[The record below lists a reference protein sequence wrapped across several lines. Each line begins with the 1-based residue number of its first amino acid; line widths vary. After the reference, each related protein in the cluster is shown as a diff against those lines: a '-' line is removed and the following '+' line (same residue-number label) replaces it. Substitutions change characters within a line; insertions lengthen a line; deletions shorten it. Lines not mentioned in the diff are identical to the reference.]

1 MTHRPRFNVADVVRR
16 RSAPEQLGV
25 IRAVLPNEQLD
36 EQLYKVQL
44 GTQSR
49 TVSERDLELLPDE
62 ADSWADLLDH
72 RTEGAATFQKLLT
85 FERLRRPPSRV
96 ATSFGTARAKL
107 LPYQFKPL
115 LKFLDNPNQRI
126 LIADDVGL
134 GKTVEAGYILKEL
147 KARHGLDRVL
157 VVVPARLRPKWKT
170 ELERR
175 FDESFEIVSA
185 KEVRE
190 RFIEPYQ
197 RGRDLPSFAWIAS
210 YESLRG
216 REIIKTLAELQPP
229 IDLVIMDEAHKV
241 RNSDTLQHAMARA
254 LAQADAMVLL
264 TATPIQTSRE
274 DLFQLLRLMDPQTF
288 ERYDVFEAQ
297 LQANR
302 PVVQALAAIRQNPPD
317 VEAARGLLMRLKEQ
331 PLTQNLTTTEFFS
344 SLLERLDA
352 ERLKERRALVDLQRD
367 ISELNLTSHVLSRT
381 RKVEVMPDR
390 PVRHASACK
399 VVLTAEERR
408 VYQAIGKI
416 AFLANASSGWG
427 AVMAAMMVFR
437 FAASCLPAAREYCRT
452 KFGQTLDAL
461 CGDLEVDTSE
471 ENDAPAAAVGM
482 SGIWTGLKGDLETEL
497 PVDTKFLRFREAL
510 DELWREDARRG
521 AAPRKVIVFSYFRGT
536 LRYLERRLAELRVST
551 RVIHGLIPVPE
562 REQLIDE
569 FLRNTAIHVL
579 VSSEVGSEGLD
590 LQQASVVINYDLPWN
605 PMVVEQRIG
614 RIDRLGQE
622 SPVLTILSLV
632 LSDTIEDRILYRLYE
647 RIGIFKETIGEIEP
661 ILGEQIERLAVAAL
675 RNELTPEE
683 QERQADQAADAFLR
697 EQRQGQTLQQQAD
710 QLIAGDQAFLDE
722 IQSLIGERRVPAPRE
737 LHRFLEEFMGRR
749 YPGSV
754 LPVTTLDKVAE
765 VVLDTRV
772 AIDLLEQVGADP
784 EIRRIASRIQQGAF
798 LATFDADA
806 HMRRPYSEL
815 ISIHHP
821 LVRLACAFLERDVE
835 RLHRAFHLR
844 LAGDGDIACGE
855 YLLAILEFS
864 ISGIR
869 ARTEIVPV
877 LWSLDNGVPLDADV
891 SRHAFVRLLD
901 QAVGVEALPPLAR
914 DEFDQQAHLLKRHLG
929 NVRAE
934 IKTRETT
941 LQAARAARRRATQQ
955 ATLESKVRAAK
966 QRLHDLEG
974 RQATEFPTRMAKAKL
989 QQEQNRLDAFLRDA
1003 GEAAPA
1009 TIDEREVAIAVVSVV
1024 PSVTGVGVAL

>member
-1 MTHRPRFNVADVVRR
+1 MFPPQLFAVGDVVRR
-16 RSAPEQLGV
+16 RSAPEQVGV
-25 IRAVLPNEQLD
+25 IRAVLPSEQLD
-36 EQLYKVQL
+36 ERFYKVQL

-49 TVSERDLELLPDE
+49 TVSEHDLELLPNE
-62 ADSWADLLDH
+62 ADAWADLLDH
-72 RTEGAATFQKLLT
+72 RIEGVRIFQKLLT

-115 LKFLDNPNQRI
+115 LKFLDNPNQRL

-175 FDESFEIVSA
+175 FDESFEIVSG
-185 KEVRE
+185 KDVND
-190 RFIEPYQ
+190 RFFEPYR

-210 YESLRG
+210 YESLRA
-216 REIIKTLAELQPP
+216 REIIKALAELQPP
-229 IDLVIMDEAHKV
+229 IDLVIMDEAHKA
-241 RNSDTLQHAMARA
+241 RNSETLQHAMARA
-254 LAQADAMVLL
+254 LGQADAMVLL
-264 TATPIQTSRE
+264 TATPVQTSRE
-274 DLFQLLRLMDPQTF
+274 DLFQLLRLMDPQAF

-317 VEAARGLLMRLKEQ
+317 VEGARGLLMRLKEQ
-331 PLTQNLTTTEFFS
+331 PLTQNLTTTDFFA
-344 SLLERLDA
+344 SLLERLDGD
-352 ERLKERRALVDLQRD
+352 RLKERRTLVDLQRD

-399 VVLTAEERR
+399 VILTPEERR

-437 FAASCLPAAREYCRT
+437 YAASCLPAAREYCRR
-452 KFGQTLDAL
+452 KFGQTLDTL
-461 CGDLEVDTSE
+461 CDDLEVDTAD
-471 ENDAPAAAVGM
+471 ENGAAVTAVGT
-482 SGIWTGLKGDLETEL
+482 SDIWAGLKGDLETDL

-536 LRYLERRLAELRVST
+536 LRYLERRLADLRVST

-569 FLRNTAIHVL
+569 FLRNPDIRVL

-683 QERQADQAADAFLR
+683 QEQQVDQAADAFLR
-697 EQRQGQTLQQQAD
+697 EQREGRTLQQQAD

-722 IQSLIGERRVPAPRE
+722 IQSLIGERRVPAPVE
-737 LHRFLEEFMGRR
+737 LHRFLEEFIARR

-754 LPVTTLDKVAE
+754 FPAASLDRLAE
-765 VVLDTRV
+765 VALDSRV
-772 AIDLLEQVGADP
+772 AIDLLEQVGTDP

-821 LVRLACAFLERDVE
+821 LVRLACAFLERDAD
-835 RLHRAFHLR
+835 RLHRAFHLCV
-844 LAGDGDIACGE
+844 DGDADIVSGE

-877 LWSLDNGVPLDADV
+877 FWSLDDATPLDADT
-891 SRHAFVRLLD
+891 SRRAFVRLLD
-901 QAVGVEALPPLAR
+901 GGSSVEDLPGCAR
-914 DEFDQQAHLLKRHLG
+914 DEIERQAQMLQRHLG

-941 LQAARAARRRATQQ
+941 LQSARAARRRATQQ

-966 QRLHDLEG
+966 QRVQDLET
-974 RQATEFPTRMAKAKL
+974 RPAAEFPVRMAKAKL
-989 QQEQNRLDAFLRDA
+989 QQEQNRLEAFLRDA
-1003 GEAAPA
+1003 GDDAPI
-1009 TIDEREVAIAVVSVV
+1009 TIDEREIAIALVSVV
-1024 PSVTGVGVAL
+1024 PSAKGVGASL